1 MKNKFSIIVF
11 LTYISFLPNPSKGQ
25 TSTFSES
32 GYKPVVIW
40 VYSPEV
46 QKEIYQKVSELTE
59 SKRNKYQFFLLSD
72 TQNSKAE
79 ITKRI
84 NDFLNTESGIDKQK
98 IYFLEWGSLPQS
110 QYFENNDKDIFAD
123 FYYHQIA
130 ENNTNFN
137 LEKVLTQFD
146 SNYLWDIR
154 LIEIEE
160 KSIKVDT
167 KLRRFSY
174 GLTWTKMS
182 QNTFKEDS
190 AYLPPSVGTF
200 GLTVGYR
207 INPRLYLFGRGQ
219 FSLNIPDM
227 SNTQSALFSQINFSK
242 GGKQKV
248 ALDIEAHVLLQGS
261 VQANYFLTNNQ
272 KFRPFIGGGF
282 TYVNFRSAKVHKET
296 EIDVS
301 NIFAGGGLPN
311 TSSLGGLNGADGD
324 LPFFKGS
331 VIKPFFSAGISYKL
345 FKYISLIA
353 WGEYTYNSKDELNG
367 VKFENNPN
375 NFSFNYGIQ
384 FEFNKKGKKYY
395 HYLKE

>member
-123 FYYHQIA
+123 FYYHQII
-130 ENNTNFN
+130 ENNVNFN

-146 SNYLWDIR
+146 SNYLWD
-154 LIEIEE
+154 
-160 KSIKVDT
+160 
-167 KLRRFSY
+167 
-174 GLTWTKMS
+174 
-182 QNTFKEDS
+182 
-190 AYLPPSVGTF
+190 
-200 GLTVGYR
+200 
-207 INPRLYLFGRGQ
+207 
-219 FSLNIPDM
+219 
-227 SNTQSALFSQINFSK
+227 
-242 GGKQKV
+242 
-248 ALDIEAHVLLQGS
+248 
-261 VQANYFLTNNQ
+261 
-272 KFRPFIGGGF
+272 
-282 TYVNFRSAKVHKET
+282 
-296 EIDVS
+296 
-301 NIFAGGGLPN
+301 
-311 TSSLGGLNGADGD
+311 
-324 LPFFKGS
+324 
-331 VIKPFFSAGISYKL
+331 
-345 FKYISLIA
+345 
-353 WGEYTYNSKDELNG
+353 
-367 VKFENNPN
+367 
-375 NFSFNYGIQ
+375 
-384 FEFNKKGKKYY
+384 NKTD
-395 HYLKE
+395 